1 MEKGRD
7 EKEIGAHA
15 YGYNEG
21 SLGICLVGGLS
32 DLNKPENNFTSN
44 QFESLNRLLKQ
55 LKENYHDAKILG
67 YRDLP
72 NVQKQCP
79 CFDVISWWSTKKN
92 LRRSWVN

>member
-15 YGYNEG
+15 YGYNKG

-32 DLNKPENNFTSN
+32 DLNKPENNFTPN
-44 QFESLNRLLKQ
+44 QFESLYRLLKQ
-55 LKENYHDAKILG
+55 LKENY
-67 YRDLP
+67 P

-79 CFDVISWWSTKKN
+79 CFDVIPWWSTK
-92 LRRSWVN
+92 RT